1 MQVLPTS
8 HALPRQILETIPKKR
23 ERLVWLVVSGVP
35 CLCAGGNTV
44 DHGGG
49 KETEMLHLGR
59 KSKTDRQTNR
69 QTNTHTQGGGRVRGT
84 GDLTRTRFLV
94 SPLNTAL
101 C

>member
-49 KETEMLHLGR
+49 KETENAASG
-59 KSKTDRQTNR
+59 KKVKDRQTDK
-69 QTNTHTQGGGRVRGT
+69 QTDKHTHTHGEG
-84 GDLTRTRFLV
+84 
-94 SPLNTAL
+94 AE
-101 C
+101 